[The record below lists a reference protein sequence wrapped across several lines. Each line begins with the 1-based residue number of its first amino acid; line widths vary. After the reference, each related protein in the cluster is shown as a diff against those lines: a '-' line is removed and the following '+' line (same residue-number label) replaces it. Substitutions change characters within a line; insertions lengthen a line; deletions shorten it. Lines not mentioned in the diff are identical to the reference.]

1 MLIVFQIFM
10 TDQIVLKQLIR
21 FVAMSST
28 ATELGNIGMKSVVK
42 AAGTIVETNE
52 NNVRRLICPFSQG
65 RSDKNG
71 FEHAE
76 VLMIKQ
82 MKRFLRKDPPRMSES
97 SIHLVV
103 LIIHNSKKHSHGSVC
118 KNCVDEIG
126 IFLDANKFVKDK
138 TRVDYPV
145 SPDRKNNSLHVT
157 PVTTVKHVWD
167 DIIEKWPIDKSH
179 SSQARLMRVALTQ
192 KALLPH
198 LLKSCLN
205 NVNCFSNVKL
215 VFIL

>member
-1 MLIVFQIFM
+1 M

-28 ATELGNIGMKSVVK
+28 ATELGNIGMRSVVK
-42 AAGTIVETNE
+42 AVCTIVETNE
-52 NNVRRLICPFSQG
+52 NNVRCLNSPFFQC
-65 RSDKNG
+65 RSDKSW

-76 VLMIKQ
+76 VLIIKQ
-82 MKRFLRKDPPRMSES
+82 MKRFLRKDPLRMSES

-126 IFLDANKFVKDK
+126 FFLDTNEFAKDK
-138 TRVDYPV
+138 TRVAYPV
-145 SPDRKNNSLHVT
+145 SPDRRNISLRVT

-167 DIIEKWPIDKSH
+167 EIIEE
-179 SSQARLMRVALTQ
+179 
-192 KALLPH
+192 
-198 LLKSCLN
+198 
-205 NVNCFSNVKL
+205 
-215 VFIL
+215 